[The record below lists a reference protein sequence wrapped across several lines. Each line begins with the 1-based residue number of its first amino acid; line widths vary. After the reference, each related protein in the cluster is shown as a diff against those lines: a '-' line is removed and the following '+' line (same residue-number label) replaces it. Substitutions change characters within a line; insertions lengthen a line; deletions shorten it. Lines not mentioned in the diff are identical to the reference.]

1 MRLVQGIFGGA
12 VGVVRDTC
20 FCAFP
25 TSCLRSVPRI
35 DPRHH
40 WCVRLRSQSPNARR
54 HQCWSSVCGLGLFLV
69 CLDLLLLATRLIP
82 RGFGGVLGPIFGGV
96 FESPGANFK
105 DSFLGHIGLFQKFPY
120 LLPTLIAGFI
130 LFLGS
135 FLACFL
141 SWDGGVRGGS
151 RIALPVEK
159 NEPLAPEPLPSPAPS
174 QRTAVPTLRTRRSF
188 LSPAP
193 EPEVGTVHNRRD
205 SRASLGT
212 AYG

>member
-1 MRLVQGIFGGA
+1 MECFLARAYHQFRGSIRDIT
-12 VGVVRDTC
+12 GV
-20 FCAFP
+20 FP
-25 TSCLRSVPRI
+25 RPCSCLTADDTNAGRAYAVLGFSWYYLPAVSVRAQ
-35 DPRHH
+35 
-40 WCVRLRSQSPNARR
+40 L
-54 HQCWSSVCGLGLFLV
+54 
-69 CLDLLLLATRLIP
+69 TY

-96 FESPGANFK
+96 FESPGTNFK
-105 DSFLGHIGLFQKFPY
+105 DSFLGNIPLFHKFPY

-159 NEPLAPEPLPSPAPS
+159 NEPLAPQPLVSPAPS
-174 QRTAVPTLRTRRSF
+174 QRTTIPSLRARRSF

-193 EPEVGTVHNRRD
+193 EAESGTVHNRRD